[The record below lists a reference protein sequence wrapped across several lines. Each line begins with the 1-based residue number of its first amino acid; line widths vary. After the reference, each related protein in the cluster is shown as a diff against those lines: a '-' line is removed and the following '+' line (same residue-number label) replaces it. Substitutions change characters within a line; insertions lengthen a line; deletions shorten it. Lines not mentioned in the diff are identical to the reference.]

1 MYIRTSTQKSPRTG
15 KSYATYRL
23 VDTHRTADGKVRQR
37 LILNLGANFSVKK
50 DSWKLLA
57 DRIEEILTGQ
67 GTLISIPAHLEK
79 QAQMYVKRIRSR
91 FADDNETSI
100 AVNSV
105 SAVEPD
111 FKTVD
116 VNSIESADI
125 RHVGAE
131 ALGLHAARQLQL
143 EELFRALGF
152 NQKQCHLML
161 ATIIGRLVA
170 PGSDLSTH
178 YYLSNQSALDELLG
192 TDFSELSLKKFYKTA
207 DELLKHKQ
215 MIEDQLFEREKN
227 LFSLNQV
234 ITLYDITNTYFEGRA
249 LQNDHAQHG
258 RSKEK
263 RSDCPL
269 VSLGLVLDGSGFP
282 QRSEFFKGNVSEPKT
297 LSEMLTEL
305 HAQPEAT
312 IILDA
317 GFATEENI
325 SWLTEKGFHY
335 IVVSRRALPVVD
347 ENIDKVLVKES
358 VNNTVT
364 AQLIKDTEA
373 NEVLLYCHSQAKEE
387 KSLNMISK
395 AETRFEEELIKLA
408 NGLTKKTGMKAIEKV
423 TLRLGR
429 IKERHKRVSGRYTI
443 TLDSEADKVTK
454 ISWSKVNSENLGA
467 YCLRSNRMDL
477 DEKTIWRIY
486 TTLTDVESAFRSL
499 KSELGLRPIYHQKQ
513 ERVDAHLFISIL
525 AYHLLHTIRHQL
537 KLQSIDSSWQTIRQ
551 IFSTQVRIMTTMRL
565 ENNKLLSVRR
575 TSKAT
580 PEQVVIYKSLGMNSQ
595 PGHTEKT
602 IC

>member
-1 MYIRTSTQKSPRTG
+1 
-15 KSYATYRL
+15 
-23 VDTHRTADGKVRQR
+23 
-37 LILNLGANFSVKK
+37 
-50 DSWKLLA
+50 
-57 DRIEEILTGQ
+57 
-67 GTLISIPAHLEK
+67 
-79 QAQMYVKRIRSR
+79 MYVKRIRSR

-269 VSLGLVLDGSGFP
+269 VSLGLVLNGSGFP

-312 IILDA
+312 IVLDA

-364 AQLIKDTEA
+364 SQLIKDTEA

-387 KSLNMISK
+387 KSLNLISK

-537 KLQSIDSSWQTIRQ
+537 KLQNIDSSWQTIRQ
-551 IFSTQVRIMTTMRL
+551 IFSTQVRITTTMRL

>member
-234 ITLYDITNTYFEGRA
+234 ITLYDITNTYLEGRA

-499 KSELGLRPIYHQKQ
+499 KSELGLRPIYHQKP

-551 IFSTQVRIMTTMRL
+551 IFSTQVRITTTMRL

>member
-67 GTLISIPAHLEK
+67 GALISIPAHLEK

-215 MIEDQLFEREKN
+215 VIEDQLFEREKN

-234 ITLYDITNTYFEGRA
+234 ITLYDITNTYFEGSA

-297 LSEMLTEL
+297 LPEILTEL

-312 IILDA
+312 IVLDA

-335 IVVSRRALPVVD
+335 IVVSRRALPDVD

-364 AQLIKDTEA
+364 AQLVKDTEA

-395 AETRFEEELIKLA
+395 AEARFEEELIKLA

-429 IKERHKRVSGRYTI
+429 IKERHKRVSARYTI
-443 TLDSEADKVTK
+443 TLDSEGDKVTQ

-477 DEKTIWRIY
+477 DEKTILRIY

-551 IFSTQVRIMTTMRL
+551 IFSTQVRITTTMRL

>member
-537 KLQSIDSSWQTIRQ
+537 KLQNIDSSWQTIRQ